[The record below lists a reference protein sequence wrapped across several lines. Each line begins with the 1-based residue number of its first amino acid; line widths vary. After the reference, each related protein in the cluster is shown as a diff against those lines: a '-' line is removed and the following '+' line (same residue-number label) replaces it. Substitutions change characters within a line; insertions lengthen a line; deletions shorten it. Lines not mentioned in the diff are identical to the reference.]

1 MNVYLVMS
9 TTKCIVCNGNV
20 NYKLLATLNLPTY
33 PIIYNIIYLSKDKI
47 VRHVRQRTL
56 QKGKS
61 LYKIQLYLVYSHY
74 LLIRIRI

>member
-1 MNVYLVMS
+1 MS
-9 TTKCIVCNGNV
+9 TTACIVCNGNA

-56 QKGKS
+56 QKVKA
-61 LYKIQLYLVYSHY
+61 YTKFNYT
-74 LLIRIRI
+74 